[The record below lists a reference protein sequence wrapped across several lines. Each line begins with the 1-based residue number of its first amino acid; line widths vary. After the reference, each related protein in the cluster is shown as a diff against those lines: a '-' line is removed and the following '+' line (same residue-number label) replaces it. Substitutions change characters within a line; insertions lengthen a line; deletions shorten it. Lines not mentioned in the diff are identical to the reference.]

1 MRRGRFAVLLVLSMA
16 LAGCL
21 GPSTASWGTDNGEID
36 VQFSQESTNI
46 TSGLGPESSTITDL
60 KAIGCASEWKT
71 LGVNNSAPV
80 SFTGYLAASQFYSSH
95 SESNGVEGLDLGVTT
110 SVAIQSL
117 TFQEAKDVTDGEGS
131 RISVK
136 NWDVPLNPE
145 TGAGT
150 VDLDEIDSDS
160 DSKWYIL
167 GLIPTTGNIHDGMT
181 SLDEWHQPVTI
192 KGYLVQYSSGSNL
205 GYFNTALHNVD
216 DNCNLQIGENNK
228 ESAYVF
234 VTSIELDGATVSS
247 NGNSDDEWV
256 YGDVAFLGRTGYIL
270 FFLAFGIGGGIGAFI
285 LSKMFVLQ
293 GAKSTM
299 KTLLGASGMSAV
311 KQVKKDVKS
320 AKSSGLVSPLERKKE
335 ARQQAAK
342 NQPQSSNKPSSEP
355 VLAGFDLDSV
365 LSSSPSTG
373 STVEFGSKSSSV
385 VVTTESQEMKREVSE
400 QPSVTSVSTASSS
413 SPPRDI
419 RSSVTSSEPP
429 RQQKEHFTS
438 SVPTSK
444 KSSGPPKKKSVRKR
458 KATVQ
463 TTVQEEHVQEEV
475 QPEPQK
481 ETRKT
486 FDEPEDD
493 FSDFSF

>member
-21 GPSTASWGTDNGEID
+21 GPSTASWGTDNSEID

-71 LGVNNSAPV
+71 LGVNNSAPL
-80 SFTGYLAASQFYSSH
+80 SFTGYLAASQYHSAH
-95 SESNGVEGLDLGVTT
+95 SESTGASGLDFGVTT

-117 TFQEAKDVTDGEGS
+117 TFQEAKDVIDGEGS

-145 TGAGT
+145 TGTGT
-150 VDLDEIDSDS
+150 VDLEEIDSDS
-160 DSKWYIL
+160 DSEWYIL
-167 GLIPTTGNIHDGMT
+167 GLIPTTENIHDGMI

-192 KGYLVQYSSGSNL
+192 KGYLIQYSSGNNL
-205 GYFNTALHNVD
+205 GYFNTAQHKVD
-216 DNCNLQIGENNK
+216 DNCNLQIGEGNK
-228 ESAYVF
+228 ESVYVF

-270 FFLAFGIGGGIGAFI
+270 FFLAFGVGGGIGAFI

-335 ARQQAAK
+335 ARQQAVK
-342 NQPQSSNKPSSEP
+342 NQPQSSNKTSSEP
-355 VLAGFDLDSV
+355 ALAGFDLDSV

-385 VVTTESQEMKREVSE
+385 VVTAESQQMKREVSE

-413 SPPRDI
+413 APPRET

-458 KATVQ
+458 KAAVQ
-463 TTVQEEHVQEEV
+463 ATAGEEHVQEEV
-475 QPEPQK
+475 LPVPQ

>member
-1 MRRGRFAVLLVLSMA
+1 MA

-21 GPSTASWGTDNGEID
+21 GPSTASWGTDNGEIG

-46 TSGLGPESSTITDL
+46 TSGLGSDSSTITGL
-60 KAIGCASEWKT
+60 KAIGCASEWET
-71 LGVNNSAPV
+71 LGTNNSAPV
-80 SFTGYLAASQFYSSH
+80 SFTGYLATSHFYPSH

-110 SVAIQSL
+110 SVAIERMS
-117 TFQEAKDVTDGEGS
+117 FDMAENVVDGEGS
-131 RISVK
+131 RIDVK
-136 NWDVPLNPE
+136 NWDQPLMPE
-145 TGAGT
+145 TGAGS
-150 VDLDEIDSDS
+150 VNLEKIDKESDS
-160 DSKWYIL
+160 SWYIL
-167 GLIPTTGNIHDGMT
+167 GLIPTSENIQYGLT

-192 KGYLVQYSSGSNL
+192 KGYLVQESSGNDF
-205 GYFNTALHNVD
+205 GYFNTVQHEVD